1 MTYVA
6 PFRGLSEE
14 FRARSDKCRQEFLAL
29 SDRRSYPEYR
39 RVPSQGRTSVL
50 GRGGQPIAIESIK
63 VSGEGT
69 AVADLLKLLGN
80 GANGPILMALGPRSL
95 RTKKLTEKVP
105 TYAPRTVYRHARKLS
120 ELGLVN
126 REEVAGVPST
136 VIHSLSPA
144 GRDLCHLIDTYAEAS
159 LPWVTGPGG
168 GEGIWTVCGLI
179 GEMWTYGWIEELT
192 QCGRSA
198 TDLAEAT
205 SEMTFHQVSRRT
217 HQLLS
222 WSLLYESTAKGHRK
236 RYQLSDQTRHAMAL
250 MAGLGRW
257 RQQHVAGSED
267 GGLTVGE
274 MATVLR
280 ASLPLLQ
287 LPEHQERSI
296 KLGIVGRTGQNG
308 ERGSATLTIHVSA
321 GGAVR
326 CVKAKASEDAWTI
339 ATVGTWFAAL
349 LDGDR
354 AEMRTGGDGDFV
366 DDCLGRLHEVLWA
379 APADVGAR

>member
-1 MTYVA
+1 LK
-6 PFRGLSEE
+6 RL
-14 FRARSDKCRQEFLAL
+14 
-29 SDRRSYPEYR
+29 
-39 RVPSQGRTSVL
+39 
-50 GRGGQPIAIESIK
+50 
-63 VSGEGT
+63 SGEQT
-69 AVADLLKLLGN
+69 SIADMLKLLGN

-120 ELGLVN
+120 ELGLVD

-136 VIHSLSPA
+136 VIHCLSPA
-144 GRDLCHLIDTYAEAS
+144 GRDLYHLIDSYATAS
-159 LPWVTGPGG
+159 LPWVTGPGS
-168 GEGIWTVCGLI
+168 GEGLWTVCGLL
-179 GEMWTYGWIEELT
+179 GEMWTYGWIEELG
-192 QCGRSA
+192 QGGRSA

-205 SEMTFHQVSRRT
+205 AEMTFHQVSRRT

-222 WSLLYESTAKGHRK
+222 WSLLYESAAKGQRK
-236 RYQLSDQTRHAMAL
+236 RYQMSDQTRHAMAL

-257 RQQHVAGSED
+257 RQQHVAGEEG
-267 GGLTVGE
+267 GGLTIGE
-274 MATVLR
+274 MTTVLR

-296 KLGIVGRTGQNG
+296 KLGIVGTTGLDGQ
-308 ERGSATLTIHVSA
+308 RGSATLTVHVSP

-326 CVKAKASEDAWTI
+326 SVKAKPSEDAWAI
-339 ATVGTWFAAL
+339 ATVETWFGAL

-354 AEMRTGGDGDFV
+354 GRMRVGGDLDFV
-366 DDCLGRLHEVLWA
+366 DDCLKRLHETLWA

>member
-1 MTYVA
+1 V
-6 PFRGLSEE
+6 
-14 FRARSDKCRQEFLAL
+14 
-29 SDRRSYPEYR
+29 
-39 RVPSQGRTSVL
+39 
-50 GRGGQPIAIESIK
+50 
-63 VSGEGT
+63 
-69 AVADLLKLLGN
+69 LKLLGN

-105 TYAPRTVYRHARKLS
+105 TYAPRTVYRHARKLA
-120 ELGLVN
+120 ELGLVD

-144 GRDLCHLIDTYAEAS
+144 GRDLYHLVGFYATAA
-159 LPWVTGPGG
+159 LPWITGPGSG
-168 GEGIWTVCGLI
+168 DGLWTVCGLL
-179 GEMWTYGWIEELT
+179 GEMWKHDWIEELSHG
-192 QCGRSA
+192 GRSA

-257 RQQHVAGSED
+257 RQRHVVGEAG

-274 MATVLR
+274 MTTVLR

-296 KLGIVGRTGQNG
+296 KLGIVGTTGQDG
-308 ERGSATLTIHVSA
+308 QRGSATLTVHVSA
-321 GGAVR
+321 GGTMH
-326 CVKAKASEDAWTI
+326 CVKAKPSEDAWAI
-339 ATVGTWFAAL
+339 GAVDTWFSAL
-349 LDGDR
+349 LDDDR
-354 AEMRTGGDGDFV
+354 GRLRVGGDLTLV
-366 DDCLGRLHEVLWA
+366 DDCLKRLHEVLWA

>member
-1 MTYVA
+1 MA
-6 PFRGLSEE
+6 PIETELTKLSGGE
-14 FRARSDKCRQEFLAL
+14 
-29 SDRRSYPEYR
+29 
-39 RVPSQGRTSVL
+39 TS
-50 GRGGQPIAIESIK
+50 IAD
-63 VSGEGT
+63 V
-69 AVADLLKLLGN
+69 LKLLGN

-105 TYAPRTVYRHARKLS
+105 TYAPRTVYRHARKLA
-120 ELGLVN
+120 ELGLVD
-126 REEVAGVPST
+126 REEIAGVPST

-144 GRDLCHLIDTYAEAS
+144 GRDLYRLIEAYADAS
-159 LPWVTGPGG
+159 LPWVSGPGSG
-168 GEGIWTVCGLI
+168 DGIWTVLGLL
-179 GEMWTYGWIEELT
+179 GEMWTHDWIEELS
-192 QCGRSA
+192 QGGRSA

-205 SEMTFHQVSRRT
+205 SNMTFHQVSRRT

-257 RQQHVAGSED
+257 RQQHVEGQEE

-274 MATVLR
+274 MTTALR

-296 KLGIVGRTGQNG
+296 KLGIVGKTGLNG
-308 ERGSATLTIHVSA
+308 ERGSATLSVHVSS

-326 CVKAKASEDAWTI
+326 CVKERPSEDAWAI
-339 ATVGTWFAAL
+339 GTVDTWFAVL
-349 LDGDR
+349 LDEDR
-354 AEMRTGGDGDFV
+354 GRLRVGGDIDFV
-366 DDCLGRLHEVLWA
+366 DDCLKLSHKMLWA
-379 APADVGAR
+379 APAGVGAR

>member
-1 MTYVA
+1 MPQRATLSIVA
-6 PFRGLSEE
+6 Y
-14 FRARSDKCRQEFLAL
+14 LAQDCEL
-29 SDRRSYPEYR
+29 LGKRRSAIHTE
-39 RVPSQGRTSVL
+39 SLKLSGKETSL
-50 GRGGQPIAIESIK
+50 
-63 VSGEGT
+63 
-69 AVADLLKLLGN
+69 ADLLKLLGN

-120 ELGLVN
+120 DLGLVD

-144 GRDLCHLIDTYAEAS
+144 GRDLYRLIDAYAEAS
-159 LPWVTGPGG
+159 LPWVSGPGSG
-168 GEGIWTVCGLI
+168 DGIWTVCGLL
-179 GEMWTYGWIEELT
+179 GEMWAHGWIEELGHG
-192 QCGRSA
+192 GRSA

-205 SEMTFHQVSRRT
+205 SGMTFHQVSRRT

-222 WSLLYESTAKGHRK
+222 WSLLYESTAARGHRK
-236 RYQLSDQTRHAMAL
+236 RYQLSDQSRHAMAL

-257 RQQHVAGSED
+257 RQQHVEGETD
-267 GGLTVGE
+267 GGLTVRE

-287 LPEHQERSI
+287 LRDHQEKSI
-296 KLGIVGRTGQNG
+296 KLGIVGTTGVDGQ
-308 ERGSATLTIHVSA
+308 RGSATLTAHVSA

-326 CVKAKASEDAWTI
+326 CVKEKAAEDAWAI
-339 ATVGTWFAAL
+339 GTVDTWFAAL

-354 AEMRTGGDGDFV
+354 GQMRPGGDLDFV
-366 DDCLGRLHEVLWA
+366 DDCLKRVHELLWA